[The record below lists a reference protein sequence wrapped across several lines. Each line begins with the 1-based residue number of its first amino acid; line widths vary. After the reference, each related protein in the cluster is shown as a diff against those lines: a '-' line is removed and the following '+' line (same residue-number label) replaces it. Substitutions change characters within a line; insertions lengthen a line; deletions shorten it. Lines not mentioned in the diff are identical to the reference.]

1 MTYNPEEQRLA
12 TTVKNTLA
20 HVHKM
25 FKLHIQYEQYENAEC
40 IGDEYLEWIKNLDNE
55 EIFYYHQEE
64 LEEMYRDLKRKR
76 RKRKR

>member
-12 TTVKNTLA
+12 ITVKNTLSHA
-20 HVHKM
+20 HKM
-25 FKLHIQYEQYENAEC
+25 FKLHMEYEQHEDAIS
-40 IGDEYLEWIKNLDNE
+40 IGDEYLEWIKDLDNE

-64 LEEMYRDLKRKR
+64 LEEIYRDLKRKR

>member
-1 MTYNPEEQRLA
+1 M
-12 TTVKNTLA
+12 
-20 HVHKM
+20 
-25 FKLHIQYEQYENAEC
+25 QYEQHENAIS
-40 IGDEYLEWIKNLDNE
+40 IGDEYLEWIKDLDNE